1 MTEHSRGAIDGDDQD
16 WKATEQDIL
25 TDPSVSF
32 WLKKALHSSLAR
44 DPVDA
49 LHDAA
54 TLTKVLSARLDR
66 LLAQAHK
73 ACA

>member
-1 MTEHSRGAIDGDDQD
+1 MTGRDEGIIDQD
-16 WKATEQDIL
+16 GSDRKATEQDIL
-25 TDPSVSF
+25 TDPAVSF
-32 WLKKALHSSLAR
+32 WLKNALHSSLER

-73 ACA
+73 ACT